1 MDRRFDAGLVWECDP
16 SGLLPGIPRPALGT
30 FSHEA
35 AAVDLVLGHVYLT
48 EDQGTSLF
56 YRFTPDAQGDLSGGL
71 LQAASVAEGGS
82 VTWLDVPQPNSVSP
96 PTRDQVPGATPFNGG
111 EGAWFDAVARTVYF
125 TTKGDNKVWAYQ
137 VDEETIEVFFDSRAT
152 VGSPLSGVDNITVSP
167 GREIFVCEDHSSA
180 PHEIVLLATDAE
192 GVTTVAPFLELVNHP
207 GSELTGACFNP
218 TGDRM
223 YFSSQRGDLNL
234 PPLGLGVT
242 YEVTGPFNT

>member
-1 MDRRFDAGLVWECDP
+1 M
-16 SGLLPGIPRPALGT
+16 
-30 FSHEA
+30 
-35 AAVDLVLGHVYLT
+35 
-48 EDQGTSLF
+48 
-56 YRFTPDAQGDLSGGL
+56 
-71 LQAASVAEGGS
+71 
-82 VTWLDVPQPNSVSP
+82 
-96 PTRDQVPGATPFNGG
+96 
-111 EGAWFDAVARTVYF
+111 
-125 TTKGDNKVWAYQ
+125 
-137 VDEETIEVFFDSRAT
+137 
-152 VGSPLSGVDNITVSP
+152 SP